1 MAILPIPS
9 AHHAHSLL
17 VAQPPSPDPIS
28 CCPRASLRGEQKGQA
43 LGALLGVRLCAALP
57 HRAPPFRAR
66 ALFPTRTSLG
76 GPPKCIPEG
85 APRLLCTPHHHPL
98 MAFTAALA
106 DPLS

>member
-1 MAILPIPS
+1 MCDENQPHQTVIFVW
-9 AHHAHSLL
+9 LL
-17 VAQPPSPDPIS
+17 VQVYSQGSLPDMQHIWVIVSFENLIENTLGHPQS
-28 CCPRASLRGEQKGQA
+28 KGSREEERRKDKHACPRPS
-43 LGALLGVRLCAALP
+43 
-57 HRAPPFRAR
+57 
-66 ALFPTRTSLG
+66 